1 MKIRR
6 ILRKICMFLVGIN
19 LIQPLRLFLDSSNYM
34 FEKFKVPLEEMDR
47 YLSRGNLLM
56 AILSGI
62 GTILVCFYLT
72 LLSPKL
78 GINHFNKLLTIITN
92 WIVMIFD
99 LVILIIFTI
108 GGQAGYFKVFFFV
121 VVASTFMFGVNEAF
135 LLIVDPVNIPFFL
148 LGVSCSAFQVVIYHL
163 IYVACGTGESL
174 NNFKIVLGQIII
186 SFVLS
191 VIVVGL
197 CNYSYGGKTLFN
209 IVGIHRL
216 CDFILDNS
224 SKRLFDDYRKV
235 SKYKKF
241 LNEEIIS
248 EIKNLEYEI
257 ILRFNIKTNY
267 RITNII
273 QRANRS
279 KNTDMK
285 AHSSHGNNA
294 NNSGNNN
301 NNNRDSNA
309 NNSNHE
315 VPEESRDERV
325 KIGVKVTSLRYENMM
340 QGLEIYRHEV
350 EKDVKLSRIKGEF
363 TDIDVNL
370 FHFKYADVY
379 TKDKLTLINVVTVQF
394 SSSNDFAN
402 NIDTSFANSDP
413 SESNGKNGNHNGNHK
428 GNNKNKYKGLQSD
441 KEGEELGVYEMNYYF
456 FVVHDRMYQ
465 YKPSENEWVHPVE
478 LLLSL
483 VNLHK
488 RSLQGM
494 NIKHSVSMCKKVNKS
509 IRKFYYNILCWK
521 KNKRVDEYDHY
532 TDFNYNYDDEL
543 GMGGNQPNAVGAH
556 NTGSH
561 GVNRLSTTNN
571 VQGVGAGAIEA
582 NSNVAG
588 HSANELDNSPNDH
601 PTSPKHMMINNA
613 AEEELCNDLRGKLVM
628 LFLNN
633 KLRWAIKGAVL
644 PLTLNVVTMVSLF
657 MSFPM
662 MGIYDDLEP
671 DTAIRFEMVIK
682 IVSII
687 PGVLICVVCT
697 VGFLKNL
704 SMQKPWHKAHN
715 YVYLSYLTYIVVCF
729 ATLMVTKKKDDI
741 VSNNAFVLVMSLIIV
756 VTFQINTI
764 TSFTSI
770 MFQKSS
776 KLDYLTLNYLDNN
789 IKTNVQLMSF
799 NLLLFHLVRL
809 IYLAIYKNYTNRLF
823 KLLYWVI

>member
-6 ILRKICMFLVGIN
+6 ILRKICMFLVGVN
-19 LIQPLRLFLDSSNYM
+19 LIQPLRLFIDSSDYV
-34 FEKFKVPLEEMDR
+34 FEKFKVPLEEMGG

-62 GTILVCFYLT
+62 GTILVCFYLM

-92 WIVMIFD
+92 WVVLVFD

-108 GGQAGYFKVFFFV
+108 GGQGGYFKVFFFV
-121 VVASTFMFGVNEAF
+121 VVASTFAFGVNEAF

-148 LGVSCSAFQVVIYHL
+148 LGVSCSAFQVVMYHL
-163 IYVACGTGESL
+163 IYVACGTGESI
-174 NNFKIVLGQIII
+174 NNFKMALGQIII

-191 VIVVGL
+191 VLVVGL

-241 LNEEIIS
+241 LNEEIVS

-273 QRANRS
+273 KRGNKS
-279 KNTDMK
+279 KNTDMN
-285 AHSSHGNNA
+285 ARTSHSSNA
-294 NNSGNNN
+294 NNGG
-301 NNNRDSNA
+301 NNNRDSID
-309 NNSNHE
+309 NNNNDE
-315 VPEESRDERV
+315 IPEESIDERV

-379 TKDKLTLINVVTVQF
+379 TKDRLSLINVVTVQF
-394 SSSNDFAN
+394 SPNNDLAN
-402 NIDTSFANSDP
+402 NTDTSFANSAP
-413 SESNGKNGNHNGNHK
+413 SESNGKNGHHNRSNK
-428 GNNKNKYKGLQSD
+428 NNKSKYKELQSD

-488 RSLQGM
+488 RSLQNM
-494 NIKHSVSMCKKVNKS
+494 NVKDSVGLCKKVNKS
-509 IRKFYYNILCWK
+509 MRKCYYNILCWK
-521 KNKRVDEYDHY
+521 KNKRVDEYNHH

-543 GMGGNQPNAVGAH
+543 GMGGNHPNAVGPR
-556 NTGSH
+556 NTGGHGGNH
-561 GVNRLSTTNN
+561 GVIDPNGTVT
-571 VQGVGAGAIEA
+571 
-582 NSNVAG
+582 G
-588 HSANELDNSPNDH
+588 HNANELANGPNAHAASPD
-601 PTSPKHMMINNA
+601 HMMIHNA
-613 AEEELCNDLRGKLVM
+613 AEEELYNDLRRKLVM

-633 KLRWAIKGAVL
+633 KLRWAIKGASL
-644 PLTLNVVTMVSLF
+644 PLTLNVATILSLF

-662 MGIYDDLEP
+662 MDIYDGLEP
-671 DTAIRFEMVIK
+671 DAAIRFEMVIK
-682 IVSII
+682 IVSVI

-697 VGFLKNL
+697 VDFLKNL
-704 SMQKPWHKAHN
+704 SMQKPWHRVHN
-715 YVYLSYLTYIVVCF
+715 YVYLSYLMYILVCF
-729 ATLMVTKKKDDI
+729 ATLLLTRSGNDI
-741 VSNNAFVLVMSLIIV
+741 VSNNAFVLVMSLVVV

-799 NLLLFHLVRL
+799 NLFVFHLVRL
-809 IYLAIYKNYTNRLF
+809 IYLWIYKNYTNRLF